1 MSTILHAV
9 AGYFFLLLVVRVLT
23 RRPGGQLTLSD
34 FVLVFLMG
42 GVIILATVG
51 NDRSL
56 TNCCCAIIAIGLL
69 HRLVSWLKGVSPT
82 IGEIVD
88 GTPLVL
94 VKDGEW
100 QEGIAKGMRVDR
112 ADLEAAARLKGLKSV
127 DDVEYAVLERN
138 GGIAVLEREKKEE
151 DSK

>member
-51 NDRSL
+51 NDRSM
-56 TNCCCAIIAIGLL
+56 TNCCCAVIAVGLL
-69 HRLVSWLKGVSPT
+69 HRSISWLKGISPR
-82 IGEIVD
+82 IGKVID
-88 GTPLVL
+88 GTPLIL
-94 VKDGEW
+94 MKKGEW
-100 QEGIAKGMRVDR
+100 QEGVATSMFVDH
-112 ADLEAAARLKGLKSV
+112 ADLDAATRLKGLKSV
-127 DDVEYAVLERN
+127 ADVDYAVLERN
-138 GGIAVLEREKKEE
+138 GGITIIERSQEKQ
-151 DSK
+151 DAA